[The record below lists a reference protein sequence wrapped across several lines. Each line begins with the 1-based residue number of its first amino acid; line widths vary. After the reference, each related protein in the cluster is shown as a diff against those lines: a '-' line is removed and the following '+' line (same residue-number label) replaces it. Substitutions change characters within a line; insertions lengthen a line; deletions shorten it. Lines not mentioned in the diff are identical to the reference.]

1 MLTLRPYQTEAL
13 AAAFRFWRDGGGDPL
28 LDLATGTGKSLLIGE
43 LVRRLHATNP
53 ERRFLVLAHVRE
65 LIEQNI
71 KALLAVWPEA
81 QSLIGINSAGLGSRN
96 TDAPIVFGT
105 VQSCFRNP
113 AALGRRNLLVV
124 DEAHLIPNTDSS
136 MYRGTIAAL
145 RGIYPAM
152 RVCGLTATPYRLDS
166 GRLDQGDDR
175 IFDEAVYSYGIGD
188 AVADDWLAPFVAK
201 APDGEIATAGVGKRG
216 GEFIAGE
223 LEAAADQAS
232 LIETAAHEIA
242 AYAGRRHAWLCF
254 CCGVDHALHVRDALR
269 RLGVS
274 CETVTG
280 TTPSTERRQIFDAFR
295 RGEILCLTGCN
306 IFTTGFDI
314 ASVDLIAM
322 LRPTCSPGLF
332 VQMLGRG
339 TRKAAGKKDC
349 VVLDFSGN
357 VDAARPGRPRHRRG
371 LPRPARAR
379 YRRRPC
385 QGLPKLQHAG
395 RADDQR
401 MSELRLHLAG
411 ARGQSYGHGECDLA
425 ARRQRDVAF
434 GHRVDFGLHAKF
446 GKPLSLRVDYSTDGG
461 ETFSD
466 WLALEHSP
474 GARWHAARKWRA
486 LGGRQPIPQTA
497 SEAFA
502 RCGELGAVA
511 AISVERDDEYW
522 RVTRLRLQPRLTL
535 VSGGGAA

>member
-1 MLTLRPYQTEAL
+1 MLTLRPYQIEAL
-13 AAAFRFWRDGGGDPL
+13 AAAFRFWRNGGGDPL
-28 LDLATGTGKSLLIGE
+28 VDLATGTGKSILIGE
-43 LVRRLHATNP
+43 LVRRLYAAKP
-53 ERRFLVLAHVRE
+53 DRRFLILTHVRE
-65 LIEQNI
+65 LVEQDVQ
-71 KALLAVWPEA
+71 ALVAVWPQA
-81 QSLIGINSAGLGSRN
+81 QSLIGVNSAGLGSRN

-113 AALGRRNLLVV
+113 EALGRRNLVVV
-124 DEAHLIPNTDSS
+124 DEAHLIPTADSS
-136 MYRGTIAAL
+136 MYRSTIAAL
-145 RGIYPAM
+145 RIIYPSM
-152 RVCGLTATPYRLDS
+152 RVCGLTATPYRLDT

-175 IFDEAVYSYGIGD
+175 IFDEVVYSYGIGD
-188 AVADDWLAPFVAK
+188 AVADDWLAPLVAK
-201 APDGEIATAGVGKRG
+201 APDGEISTTGVGKRG
-216 GEFIAGE
+216 GEFIASE
-223 LEAAADQAS
+223 LEAVADQAS
-232 LIETAAHEIA
+232 LVETAAREIA

-269 RLGVS
+269 RLGIN
-274 CETVTG
+274 CEIVTG
-280 TTPSTERRQIFDAFR
+280 TTPSAERRQIFDAFR
-295 RGEILCLTGCN
+295 RGEILCLTGCGV
-306 IFTTGFDI
+306 FTTGFDI

-339 TRKAAGKKDC
+339 TRKAAGKRDC
-349 VVLDFSGN
+349 IVLDFSGN
-357 VDAARPGRPRHRRG
+357 VMRHGPVDRVTGEDCIDPRERG
-371 LPRPARAR
+371 TGGARAKVCPQCSTLVAPAIKECPSCG
-379 YRRRPC
+379 YTWPA
-385 QGLPKLQHAG
+385 PEANHAATASSISPLG
-395 RADDQR
+395 GKEMWLSVR
-401 MSELRLHLAG
+401 H
-411 ARGQSYGHGECDLA
+411 
-425 ARRQRDVAF
+425 
-434 GHRVDFGLHAKF
+434 VDFGLHAKF

-486 LGGRQPIPQTA
+486 LGGRQPVPQTA

-511 AISVERDDEYW
+511 AISVERVEEYW

>member
-1 MLTLRPYQTEAL
+1 MLTLRPYQSEAL
-13 AAAFRFWRDGGGDPL
+13 AAAFRFWRAGGGDPL
-28 LDLATGTGKSLLIGE
+28 IDLATGTGKSVLIGE
-43 LVRRLHATNP
+43 LVRRLHATNS

-71 KALLAVWPEA
+71 KALLTVWPEA
-81 QSLIGINSAGLGSRN
+81 QPLIGINSAGLGSRK

-113 AALGRRNLLVV
+113 EALGRRNLLVV
-124 DEAHLIPNTDSS
+124 DEAHLIPTTDGS
-136 MYRGTIAAL
+136 MYRGTITAL
-145 RGIYPAM
+145 RTIYPAM

-175 IFDEAVYSYGIGD
+175 IFDRVVFSYGIGD
-188 AVADDWLAPFVAK
+188 AVADDWLAALVAK
-201 APDGEIATAGVGKRG
+201 APDGEINTTGVGKRG
-216 GEFIAGE
+216 GEFIASE
-223 LEAAADQAS
+223 LEAAADQAD
-232 LIETAAHEIA
+232 LVETDAREIA

-280 TTPSTERRQIFDAFR
+280 TTPSTERREIFDAFR
-295 RGEILCLTGCN
+295 SGKILCLTGCN

-322 LRPTCSPGLF
+322 LRPTGSPGLF

-339 TRKAAGKKDC
+339 TRKAAGKRDC
-349 VVLDFSGN
+349 LVLDFSGN
-357 VDAARPGRPRHRRG
+357 IMRHGPVDRVTGEDCDDQERGPGG
-371 LPRPARAR
+371 ARAKICPNCTTLVAPTIKECPSCG
-379 YRRRPC
+379 YTWPA
-385 QGLPKLQHAG
+385 PEANHAATASSISPLG
-395 RADDQR
+395 GKEMWLSVR
-401 MSELRLHLAG
+401 H
-411 ARGQSYGHGECDLA
+411 
-425 ARRQRDVAF
+425 
-434 GHRVDFGLHAKF
+434 VDFGLHAKF

-486 LGGRQPIPQTA
+486 LGGRQPVPQTA

-502 RCGELGAVA
+502 RCGELGTVA
-511 AISVERDDEYW
+511 DISVERDDEYW
-522 RVTRLRLQPRLTL
+522 RVTGLRLRPRLTL
-535 VSGGGAA
+535 VSGGGAV